1 MIDNVLYPIGSMPNP
16 YEGPDNLI
24 NGGFPQ
30 VCVSIPVSPEEG
42 DLKRGSVLGRIADGA
57 SKGKY
62 KLAKADAKDG
72 SSVPQCILAENYK
85 SGSASIIPV
94 YLTGQFNTKSIIL
107 GDGLNLQDV
116 TIELRKLSIFL
127 SPSISRT
134 RL

>member
-1 MIDNVLYPIGSMPNP
+1 MIDNVLYPIGSLPPP

-30 VCVSIPVSPEEG
+30 VCISVPISPEDG
-42 DLKRGSVLGRIADGA
+42 DLKRGALLGKISDGPN
-57 SKGKY
+57 KGKY

-72 SSVPQCILAENYK
+72 SSTPQCILAENYK
-85 SGSASIIPV
+85 AGTTSIVPV

-107 GDGLNLQDV
+107 GDGLNIQDA
-116 TIELRKLSIFL
+116 TSELRKLSIFL

-134 RL
+134 KP